1 MEIII
6 FSSFLEVCSHSCH
19 VQVYLNI
26 FFGRFLCVFEG
37 VNILKPIG
45 VESFS
50 VIVKIPATSLA
61 FNDTKRVDM
70 DVHWLFLELSGG
82 VDI

>member
-1 MEIII
+1 L
-6 FSSFLEVCSHSCH
+6 S
-19 VQVYLNI
+19 
-26 FFGRFLCVFEG
+26 VFEG
-37 VNILKPIG
+37 VNVLKPIG

-50 VIVKIPATSLA
+50 VIVKISASSLA

-70 DVHWLFLELSGG
+70 DVHWLFLELSSS

>member
-1 MEIII
+1 MEIVI
-6 FSSFLEVCSHSCH
+6 FSSFLEVRGHSCH

-26 FFGRFLCVFEG
+26 FFGRCLSVFEG
-37 VNILKPIG
+37 VNVLKPIG

-50 VIVKIPATSLA
+50 VIVKIPASSLA

-70 DVHWLFLELSGG
+70 DVHWLFLELSSG